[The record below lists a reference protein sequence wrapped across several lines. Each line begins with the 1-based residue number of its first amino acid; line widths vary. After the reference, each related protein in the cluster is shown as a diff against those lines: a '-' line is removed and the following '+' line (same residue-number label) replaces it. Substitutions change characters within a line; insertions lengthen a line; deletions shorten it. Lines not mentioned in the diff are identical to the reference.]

1 MRLHRLLYYLGTVI
15 LFSTCKGKEKSDTL
29 FSMMPVSQTGIS
41 FENKIADTDT
51 LNILDYLYYYN
62 GGGVAIG
69 DINNDGL
76 PDIY

>member
-1 MRLHRLLYYLGTVI
+1 MHLHRLLYCLATVI
-15 LFSTCKGKEKSDTL
+15 LFSACKGKEKSDTL